1 MFFLSA
7 SGKPRNAKCPQ
18 SAANAPTRPFVA
30 KYETDDQNALDSQ
43 QKHLDVGGNCRRRIH
58 VGCSRRG
65 GLAKREVLR
74 SPGL

>member
-7 SGKPRNAKCPQ
+7 SGKPRNP
-18 SAANAPTRPFVA
+18 NARNLPPTPTCPFVA

-43 QKHLDVGGNCRRRIH
+43 QKHLDVGGNRRRRIH